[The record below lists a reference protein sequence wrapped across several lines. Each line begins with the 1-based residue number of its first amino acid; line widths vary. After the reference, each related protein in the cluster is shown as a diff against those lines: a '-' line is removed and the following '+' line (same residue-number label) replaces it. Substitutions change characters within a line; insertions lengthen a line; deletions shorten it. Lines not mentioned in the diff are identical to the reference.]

1 MNDLWQ
7 TCIETLGF
15 EQNPALLAALIVLAA
30 LMIALIA
37 VTAMSILR
45 TRRLRREMD
54 DLHSRLEETDE
65 HSQTAFQISRS
76 EVKTSLE
83 DFKGD
88 LVRVMGDL
96 ARLQKEQSGELD
108 KRLRSQESGAQAQ
121 ADRLL
126 KLDEGLRRRL
136 DESDRRLETLCRK
149 INLPAK
155 SDGADYLAQGL
166 RLITEQLKAMSAQLE
181 SLEHSQTRPRE
192 TPIRAEGELV
202 VPAPQPEEN
211 SDLPE
216 PLPEQPEETARYE
229 STSWD

>member
-37 VTAMSILR
+37 VTVMSILR
-45 TRRLRREMD
+45 TRRLRRDMD

-88 LVRVMGDL
+88 LVRVMGDM
-96 ARLQKEQSGELD
+96 ARLQKEQSGEID
-108 KRLRSQESGAQAQ
+108 RCRRGQESGAQAQ
-121 ADRLL
+121 ADRLQ
-126 KLDEGLRRRL
+126 KLDERLNRRL
-136 DESDRRLETLCRK
+136 DESDRRLERLCEK
-149 INLPAK
+149 SSLPAK
-155 SDGADYLAQGL
+155 SDGAEYLAQGL
-166 RLITEQLKAMSAQLE
+166 RLVTEQLKAMSVQLE
-181 SLEHSQTRPRE
+181 SLERSQVRARE
-192 TPIRAEGELV
+192 VPVPPEEELV
-202 VPAPQPEEN
+202 VPEEVQPEEVQ
-211 SDLPE
+211 PE
-216 PLPEQPEETARYE
+216 PRDEPPRYE
-229 STSWD
+229 NTSWD